1 MKTLEKETN
10 SEQGIKLFTH
20 TVKVRWVDLDENGHV
35 NNGVYQSYFHEARVA
50 AFDETGLSLTELR
63 KRNIGPVILKA
74 ELEYKMELKYP
85 ETTRLTTRF
94 EAQKGSRVLT
104 IQDLYRESD
113 GALVCSAKFYGLFM
127 DLKRMRPYK
136 VTDEEASKLASTPI

>member
-1 MKTLEKETN
+1 METLEKKQEVQK
-10 SEQGIKLFTH
+10 EIKLFSH

-74 ELEYKMELKYP
+74 ELEYKAELKYP
-85 ETTRLTTRF
+85 ETTRITTRF
-94 EAQKGSRVLT
+94 EAQKGSKVLT
-104 IQDLYRESD
+104 IQELYRESD
-113 GALVCSAKFYGLFM
+113 GVLICSAKFYGLFL
-127 DLKRMRPYK
+127 DLKRMRPYR
-136 VTDEEASKLASTPI
+136 VSDEEAAKLA

>member
-1 MKTLEKETN
+1 METLEQEAAPQTEGR
-10 SEQGIKLFTH
+10 SFTH
-20 TVKVRWVDLDENGHV
+20 YVKVRWVDLDENGHV
-35 NNGVYQSYFHEARVA
+35 NNGVYQSYFDEARRA
-50 AFDETGLSLTELR
+50 AFEETGLSLGELR

-85 ETTRLTTRF
+85 ETTRLVTRF
-94 EAQKGSRVLT
+94 EAKKGSRVLV

-113 GALVCSAKFYGLFM
+113 GALVCSSKFFGLFM

-136 VTDEEASKLASTPI
+136 VSEEEAAKLS